1 MADSVYRAVG
11 YRRVSM
17 REQVDGYSLDAQ
29 SNHIRQYADNQG
41 WLLQQIYTD
50 AGLSAKKDSERPAL
64 IQMLS
69 DAQAGLFDVIIV
81 DKIDRFY
88 RHLGGLLV
96 ALEQLNSCGVAL
108 VSVQEHLDFTTPW
121 GKLMLTVLG
130 TLAEIYIDN
139 LKQETRKGKQQRA
152 REGLWNGLIPYG
164 YCAGLCSHCAD
175 PNGAGYCPNYGQPD
189 QSDGKRLILHPI
201 DHQAVKLAFECYA
214 TGDYSDSAITDL
226 LNQYTIEIAGRT
238 IKVRHRG
245 APGRT
250 PPGAFMKDTV
260 RDTLTRVF
268 YTGKIRYQGA
278 DADGKTHRRSTPAEV
293 FTGKHPALIE
303 DDLFQ
308 QVQDLRALIA
318 HNSRKKQG
326 KAVRV
331 FPLSGLLRCG
341 YCGALMRGTSANQ
354 RRYYRDASQIEHT
367 ANCPQPMLRAD
378 AIEQQVVNYWLG
390 VLSEETLQQVE
401 TNQARTEDLQAHF
414 KHIQELYVLGEVDR
428 EVYEAEKLRT
438 ENCLQALTTIPYNAS
453 IALRSFSEQLQRWD
467 STLPIENKR
476 LLQLAIE
483 GVYIRGDAIV
493 GLQPTLAFL
502 PLVFQPL
509 SWNYGPDGRRF
520 GCYNH
525 PYLPDARHNSPG
537 SHSPNR
543 TQDLT
548 AKRSCVRRVI
558 LRA

>member
-1 MADSVYRAVG
+1 MAGPVFRAVG

-17 REQVDGYSLDAQ
+17 REQVDGHSLDAQ
-29 SNHIRQYADNQG
+29 ENHIRQYAHNQG
-41 WLLQQIYTD
+41 WLMHQVYTD

-64 IQMLS
+64 TQLLA
-69 DAQAGLFDVIIV
+69 DAQAGQFDVIIV

-96 ALEQLNSCGVAL
+96 ALDQLNNCGVAL

-139 LKQETRKGKQQRA
+139 LKQETRKGKKQRA
-152 REGLWNGLIPYG
+152 REGLWNGNFPFG
-164 YCAGLCSHCAD
+164 YCLGQCSHCTD

-201 DHQAVKLAFECYA
+201 DHQVVRLAFEYYA
-214 TGDYSDSAITDL
+214 TGEHSDSTITDL
-226 LNQYTIEIAGRT
+226 LNKHRIEVDGRA
-238 IKVRHRG
+238 IQVRHRG

-250 PPGAFMKDTV
+250 PPGVFMKDTV

-268 YTGKIRYQGA
+268 YTGKIRYQGT

-293 FTGKHPALIE
+293 FTGKHPVLIE

-308 QVQDLRALIA
+308 QVQLLRAL
-318 HNSRKKQG
+318 NSNNPRKRLG
-326 KAVRV
+326 MATARI

-367 ANCPQPMLRAD
+367 SNCPQPMLRAD

-390 VLSEETLQQVE
+390 VLTEDALQQVE
-401 TNQARTEDLQAHF
+401 TAQARTGDLQARF
-414 KHIQELYVLGEVDR
+414 KHIQELYVLGEIER
-428 EVYEAEKLRT
+428 EMYEAEKSRT
-438 ENCLQALTTIPYNAS
+438 EKCLEALTTTKYNAN
-453 IALRSFSEQLQRWD
+453 IALKGLSEQLRNWD
-467 STLPIENKR
+467 RTLPIENKR
-476 LLQLAIE
+476 LLQPLIE

-493 GLQPTLAFL
+493 GLQPTPAFL

-509 SWNYGPDGRRF
+509 SWNFGPDGI
-520 GCYNH
+520 
-525 PYLPDARHNSPG
+525 
-537 SHSPNR
+537 R
-543 TQDLT
+543 TRDLG
-548 AKRSCVRRVI
+548 
-558 LRA
+558 LDRAAC